1 MKYLSITVSL
11 VFFGIYFVIRKQ
23 FEIMGDMD
31 LRNFVSID
39 DLKVVKLN
47 LLLLAVFARGFGVA
61 TFVLWVWLILKKN
74 ESNDR

>member
-39 DLKVVKLN
+39 DLTVVTLN
-47 LLLLAVFARGFGVA
+47 LLLLAALSEKV
-61 TFVLWVWLILKKN
+61 WVVEQK
-74 ESNDR
+74 